1 MGKTERIVVRSAFFV
16 IGGVLIWTL
25 QGREV
30 RAAERLDQ
38 FLTGAPEE
46 DAERWEAYMA
56 ALEAELVKDTRVRLS
71 DRSFD

>member
-1 MGKTERIVVRSAFFV
+1 
-16 IGGVLIWTL
+16 L